1 MSRITELREAYN
13 AAAQTLHSAADA
25 IEHADESADLDAL
38 QSEFDSAND
47 AAERA
52 RKELE
57 RMEAV
62 VEARESM
69 PVRPVE
75 ETESPR
81 VEVVSNEAVYR
92 KDTPQRSYFRDLYL
106 AKTRGDSD
114 AAERLSQHSLH
125 IATSEA
131 RDNNT
136 TDTSG
141 GEFVPPLWLVQDYV
155 AKARAGRVTADLCQ
169 KFPLPAGT
177 DSISVPAITTGTSV
191 AAQATQ
197 NTAVSET
204 DLVTAAVTAPVRTYG
219 GISDCSVQLVEQSPI
234 AFDQVIFSD
243 LAAAHA
249 KAIDEG
255 IISGSG
261 SSGTHEGILNADT
274 VNAVTYTATTPTAAG
289 LFPKLA
295 DAIQQINSE
304 RFAPPNAIVCH
315 PRRWGFLLA
324 SLDSSNRPLVVP
336 NSSVPQN
343 AVATF
348 GDVAA
353 EAFAGTLMGLPVY
366 LDANIPTNLGS
377 GTNEDRII
385 VGKFDD
391 AFLYEG
397 APKAEVFRETL
408 SAELTVRFRLYNF
421 SAFTAERYAGDNFA
435 VISGTGLVAPTF

>member
-1 MSRITELREAYN
+1 MSRITELRDAYN

-25 IEHADESADLDAL
+25 IETADESADLDAL
-38 QSEFDSAND
+38 QSEFDSAHD

-92 KDTPQRSYFRDLYL
+92 KDMPQRSYFRDLYL
-106 AKTRGDSD
+106 SKVSGDS
-114 AAERLSQHSLH
+114 AASERLAQHSLH
-125 IATSEA
+125 VATDA

-136 TDTSG
+136 TDGTG

-155 AKARAGRVTADLCQ
+155 AKARAGRVTADLSS
-169 KFPLPAGT
+169 KFALPAGT

-191 AAQATQ
+191 AAQASQ

-204 DLVTAAVTAPVRTYG
+204 DLVTATVTAPVRTYG

-255 IISGSG
+255 VISGTG

-295 DAIQQINSE
+295 DAVQQINSK
-304 RFAPPNAIVCH
+304 RFAAPNAIVMH

-421 SAFTAERYAGDNFA
+421 SAYTAERYAGENFS
-435 VISGTGLVAPTF
+435 VISGTGLVTPSF

>member
-1 MSRITELREAYN
+1 MSRITELRDAYN
-13 AAAQTLHSAADA
+13 AAAQTLHSAAEA
-25 IEHADESADLDAL
+25 IETADESADLDAL
-38 QSEFDSAND
+38 QSEFDSAHD
-47 AAERA
+47 AAERS

-92 KDTPQRSYFRDLYL
+92 KDMPQRSYFRDLYL
-106 AKTRGDSD
+106 SKVSGDS
-114 AAERLSQHSLH
+114 AASERLAQHSLH
-125 IATSEA
+125 VATDA

-155 AKARAGRVTADLCQ
+155 AKARAGRVTADLSS

-204 DLVTAAVTAPVRTYG
+204 DLVTATVTAPVRTYG

-243 LAAAHA
+243 LAAAHS

-295 DAIQQINSE
+295 DAIQQINSK
-304 RFAPPNAIVCH
+304 RFAAPNAIVMH

-343 AVATF
+343 AIATF
-348 GDVAA
+348 ADVAA
-353 EAFAGTLMGLPVY
+353 EAFAGTLMGLPVF
-366 LDANIPTNLGS
+366 LDANIPTTLGS

-421 SAFTAERYAGDNFA
+421 SAYTAERYAGENFS

>member
-1 MSRITELREAYN
+1 MSRITELRDAYN
-13 AAAQTLHSAADA
+13 AAAQTLHSAAEA
-25 IEHADESADLDAL
+25 IEAADEAADLDTL
-38 QSEFDSAND
+38 QSEFDSAHES
-47 AAERA
+47 AERA

-62 VEARESM
+62 IEARESM

-92 KDTPQRSYFRDLYL
+92 KDRPERSYFRDLYL
-106 AKTRGDSD
+106 SKVSGDS
-114 AAERLSQHSLH
+114 AATERLAQHSLH
-125 IATSEA
+125 VATDA

-136 TDTSG
+136 TDTTG
-141 GEFVPPLWLVQDYV
+141 GEFVPPLWLVDEYV
-155 AKARAGRVTADLCQ
+155 AKARAGRVTADLCN

-177 DSISVPAITTGTSV
+177 DSINVPAITTGTSV

-204 DLVTAAVTAPVRTYG
+204 DLVTATVSAPVRTYG
-219 GISDCSVQLVEQSPI
+219 GISDCSVQLVEQSPV
-234 AFDQVIFSD
+234 AFDQIIFSD
-243 LAAAHA
+243 LASAHA
-249 KAIDEG
+249 KAIDTA
-255 IISGSG
+255 IISGTG
-261 SSGTHEGILNADT
+261 ASGTHEGILEADT
-274 VNAVTYTATTPTAAG
+274 INSVTYTAATPTVAG

-295 DAIQQINSE
+295 DAIQKISSDV
-304 RFAPPNAIVCH
+304 FAAPNAIVMH
-315 PRRWGFLLA
+315 PRRWGFLVA
-324 SLDSSNRPLVVP
+324 GLDSSNRPLVVP
-336 NSSVPQN
+336 NSSGPTN
-343 AVATF
+343 AVAVF

-353 EAFAGTLMGLPVY
+353 EAFAGTLLGLPVF

-377 GTNEDRII
+377 GTNEDRIV
-385 VGKFDD
+385 VGKYDE

-421 SAFTAERYAGDNFA
+421 SAFTAERRPTAFTA
-435 VISGTGLVAPTF
+435 VGGTGLATPSF

>member
-1 MSRITELREAYN
+1 MSRITELRDAYN
-13 AAAQTLHSAADA
+13 AAAQTLHSAAEA
-25 IEHADESADLDAL
+25 IEAADEAADLDTL
-38 QSEFDSAND
+38 QSEFDSAHE

-92 KDTPQRSYFRDLYL
+92 KDRPERSYFRDLYL
-106 AKTRGDSD
+106 SKVSGDS
-114 AAERLSQHSLH
+114 AASERLAQHSLH
-125 IATSEA
+125 VATES

-136 TDTSG
+136 TDTTG
-141 GEFVPPLWLVQDYV
+141 GEFVPPLWLIDEYV
-155 AKARAGRVTADLCQ
+155 AKSRAGRVTADLCN
-169 KFPLPAGT
+169 KFALPAGT
-177 DSISVPAITTGTSV
+177 DSINVPAITTGTSV

-204 DLVTAAVTAPVRTYG
+204 DLVTASVTAPVRTYG
-219 GISDCSVQLVEQSPI
+219 GISDCSVQLVEQSPV
-234 AFDQVIFSD
+234 AFDQVIFQD
-243 LAAAHA
+243 LASAHSQ
-249 KAIDEG
+249 AIDSAVING
-255 IISGSG
+255 TGA
-261 SSGTHEGILNADT
+261 SGTHEGILNADT
-274 VNAVTYTATTPTAAG
+274 INSVTYTAATPTVAG

-295 DAIQQINSE
+295 DAVQQVSSNV
-304 RFAPPNAIVCH
+304 FAPANAIVMH
-315 PRRWGFLLA
+315 PRRWGFLVA
-324 SLDSSNRPLVVP
+324 GLDSSNRPLVVP
-336 NSSVPQN
+336 NSSGPTN

-353 EAFAGTLMGLPVY
+353 EAFAGTLLGLPVF

-385 VGKFDD
+385 VGKFDE

-421 SAFTAERYAGDNFA
+421 SAFTAERRPTAFSQVG
-435 VISGTGLVAPTF
+435 GTGLATPSF

>member
-25 IEHADESADLDAL
+25 IETADESADLDAL
-38 QSEFDSAND
+38 QSEFDSAHD
-47 AAERA
+47 AAERS

-75 ETESPR
+75 ETASPR

-106 AKTRGDSD
+106 SKVSGDS
-114 AAERLSQHSLH
+114 AATERLAQHSLH
-125 IATSEA
+125 VATEA

-141 GEFVPPLWLVQDYV
+141 GEFVPPLWLIDEYV
-155 AKARAGRVTADLCQ
+155 TKSRAGRVTADLCN
-169 KFPLPAGT
+169 KFALPAGT
-177 DSISVPAITTGTSV
+177 DSINVPAITTGTSV

-204 DLVTAAVTAPVRTYG
+204 DLVTASVTAPVRTYG
-219 GISDCSVQLVEQSPI
+219 GISDCSVQLVEQSPV
-234 AFDQVIFSD
+234 AFDQVIFQD
-243 LAAAHA
+243 LAGAHSQ
-249 KAIDEG
+249 AIDSA
-255 IISGSG
+255 IINGTG
-261 SSGTHEGILNADT
+261 ASGTHEGILNADT
-274 VNAVTYTATTPTAAG
+274 INSVTYTAATPTVAG

-295 DAIQQINSE
+295 DAVQQVSSNV
-304 RFAPPNAIVCH
+304 FAPANAIVMH
-315 PRRWGFLLA
+315 PRRWGFLVA
-324 SLDSSNRPLVVP
+324 GLDSSNRPLVVP
-336 NSSVPQN
+336 NSSGPMN

-353 EAFAGTLMGLPVY
+353 EAFAGTLLGLPVF

-385 VGKFDD
+385 VGKFDE

-421 SAFTAERYAGDNFA
+421 SAFTAERRPTAFSQVG
-435 VISGTGLVAPTF
+435 GTGLATPSF

>member
-25 IEHADESADLDAL
+25 IETADESADLDAL
-38 QSEFDSAND
+38 QSEFDSAHD

-92 KDTPQRSYFRDLYL
+92 KDRPERSYFRDLYL
-106 AKTRGDSD
+106 SKVSGDQGAS
-114 AAERLSQHSLH
+114 ERLAQHSLH
-125 IATSEA
+125 VATDA

-136 TDTSG
+136 TDGTG
-141 GEFVPPLWLVQDYV
+141 GEFVPPLWLVADYV
-155 AKARAGRVTADLCQ
+155 EKARAGRVTADLSS

-204 DLVTAAVTAPVRTYG
+204 DLVTATVTAPVRTYG

-243 LAAAHA
+243 LAKAHA
-249 KAIDEG
+249 QAIDSA
-255 IISGSG
+255 IISGTG

-274 VNAVTYTATTPTAAG
+274 VNAVTFTAATPTAQG

-295 DAIQQINSE
+295 DAVQQVNTNV
-304 RFAPPNAIVCH
+304 FAPPNAIVMA
-315 PRRWGFLLA
+315 PRRWAFLLA

-336 NSSVPQN
+336 NSGGPNN
-343 AVATF
+343 AIGTF
-348 GDVAA
+348 TDVAA
-353 EAFAGTLMGLPVY
+353 EAYAGTLLGLPVF

-385 VGKFDD
+385 VGDFTS
-391 AFLYEG
+391 AYLYEG

-408 SAELTVRFRLYNF
+408 SAELTVRFRLYNY
-421 SAFTAERYAGDNFA
+421 SAFTAERRPTAFS
-435 VISGTGLVAPTF
+435 VISGTGLATPSF

>member
-1 MSRITELREAYN
+1 MSRITELRDAYN

-25 IEHADESADLDAL
+25 IETADESADLDAL
-38 QSEFDSAND
+38 QSEFDSAHD

-92 KDTPQRSYFRDLYL
+92 KDMPQRSYFRDLYL
-106 AKTRGDSD
+106 SKVSGDS
-114 AAERLSQHSLH
+114 AASERLAQHSLH
-125 IATSEA
+125 VAT
-131 RDNNT
+131 D
-136 TDTSG
+136 
-141 GEFVPPLWLVQDYV
+141 
-155 AKARAGRVTADLCQ
+155 VTADLSS
-169 KFPLPAGT
+169 KFALPAGT

-204 DLVTAAVTAPVRTYG
+204 DLVTATVTAPVRTYG

-255 IISGSG
+255 VISGTG

-295 DAIQQINSE
+295 DAVQQINSK
-304 RFAPPNAIVCH
+304 RFAAPNAIVMH

-421 SAFTAERYAGDNFA
+421 SAYTAERYAGENFS
-435 VISGTGLVAPTF
+435 VISGTGLVTPSF

>member
-1 MSRITELREAYN
+1 MSRITELRDAYN
-13 AAAQTLHSAADA
+13 AAAQTLHCAAEAIEAADEA
-25 IEHADESADLDAL
+25 ADLDTL
-38 QSEFDSAND
+38 QSEFDSAHES
-47 AAERA
+47 AERA

-92 KDTPQRSYFRDLYL
+92 KDRPERSYFRDLYL
-106 AKTRGDSD
+106 SKVSGDS
-114 AAERLSQHSLH
+114 AATERLAQHSLH
-125 IATSEA
+125 VATEA

-136 TDTSG
+136 TDTTG
-141 GEFVPPLWLVQDYV
+141 GEFVPPLWLIDEYV
-155 AKARAGRVTADLCQ
+155 AKSRAGRVTADLCN
-169 KFPLPAGT
+169 KFALPAGT
-177 DSISVPAITTGTSV
+177 DSINVPAITTGTSV

-204 DLVTAAVTAPVRTYG
+204 DLVTASVTAPVRTYG
-219 GISDCSVQLVEQSPI
+219 GISDCSVQLVEQSPV
-234 AFDQVIFSD
+234 AFDQVIFQD
-243 LAAAHA
+243 LASAHSQ
-249 KAIDEG
+249 AIDSAVING
-255 IISGSG
+255 TGA
-261 SSGTHEGILNADT
+261 SGTHEGILNADT
-274 VNAVTYTATTPTAAG
+274 INSVTYTAATPTVAG

-295 DAIQQINSE
+295 DAVQQVSSNV
-304 RFAPPNAIVCH
+304 FAPANAIVMH
-315 PRRWGFLLA
+315 PRRWGFLVA
-324 SLDSSNRPLVVP
+324 GLDSSNRPLVVP
-336 NSSVPQN
+336 NSSGPTN

-353 EAFAGTLMGLPVY
+353 EAFAGTLLGLPVF

-385 VGKFDD
+385 VGKFDE

-421 SAFTAERYAGDNFA
+421 SAFTAERRPTAFSQVG
-435 VISGTGLVAPTF
+435 GTGLATPSF

>member
-25 IEHADESADLDAL
+25 IETADESADLDAL

-106 AKTRGDSD
+106 AKVSGDS
-114 AAERLSQHSLH
+114 AASERLAQHSLH
-125 IATSEA
+125 VATSEH

-141 GEFVPPLWLVQDYV
+141 GEFVPPLWLIDEYV
-155 AKARAGRVTADLCQ
+155 AKARAGRVTADLCN
-169 KFPLPAGT
+169 KFALPAGT
-177 DSISVPAITTGTSV
+177 DSINVPAITTGTSV

-204 DLVTAAVTAPVRTYG
+204 DLVTASVTAPVRTYG
-219 GISDCSVQLVEQSPI
+219 GISDCSVQLVEQSPV
-234 AFDQVIFSD
+234 AFDQVIFQD
-243 LAAAHA
+243 LAGAHSQ
-249 KAIDEG
+249 AIDSA
-255 IISGSG
+255 IINGTG
-261 SSGTHEGILNADT
+261 ASGTHEGILNADT
-274 VNAVTYTATTPTAAG
+274 INSVTYTAATPTVAG

-295 DAIQQINSE
+295 DAVQQVSSNV
-304 RFAPPNAIVCH
+304 FAPANAIVMH
-315 PRRWGFLLA
+315 PRRWGFLVA
-324 SLDSSNRPLVVP
+324 GLDSSNRPLVVP
-336 NSSVPQN
+336 NSAGPQN

-353 EAFAGTLMGLPVY
+353 EAFAGTLLGLPVF

-385 VGKFDD
+385 VGKFDE

-421 SAFTAERYAGDNFA
+421 SAFTAERRPTAFSA
-435 VISGTGLVAPTF
+435 VGGTGCATPSF

>member
-1 MSRITELREAYN
+1 MSRITELRDAYN
-13 AAAQTLHSAADA
+13 AAAQTLHSAAEA
-25 IEHADESADLDAL
+25 IEAADEAADLDTL
-38 QSEFDSAND
+38 QSEFDSAHES
-47 AAERA
+47 AERA

-92 KDTPQRSYFRDLYL
+92 KDRPERSYFRDLYL
-106 AKTRGDSD
+106 AKVSGDSD
-114 AAERLSQHSLH
+114 AAERLAQHSLH
-125 IATSEA
+125 VATEA

-141 GEFVPPLWLVQDYV
+141 GEFVPPLWLIDEYV
-155 AKARAGRVTADLCQ
+155 AKSRAGRVTADLCN
-169 KFPLPAGT
+169 KFALPAGT
-177 DSISVPAITTGTSV
+177 DSINVPAITTGTSV

-204 DLVTAAVTAPVRTYG
+204 DLVTASVTAPVRTYG
-219 GISDCSVQLVEQSPI
+219 GISDCSVQLVEQSPV
-234 AFDQVIFSD
+234 AFDQVIFQD
-243 LAAAHA
+243 LASAHSQ
-249 KAIDEG
+249 AIDSAVING
-255 IISGSG
+255 TGA
-261 SSGTHEGILNADT
+261 SGTHEGILNADT
-274 VNAVTYTATTPTAAG
+274 INSVTYTAATPTVAG

-295 DAIQQINSE
+295 DAVQQVSSNV
-304 RFAPPNAIVCH
+304 FAPANAIVMH
-315 PRRWGFLLA
+315 PRRWGFLVA
-324 SLDSSNRPLVVP
+324 GLDSSNRPLVVP
-336 NSSVPQN
+336 NSSGPTN

-353 EAFAGTLMGLPVY
+353 EAFAGTLLGLPVF

-385 VGKFDD
+385 VGKFDE

-408 SAELTVRFRLYNF
+408 SAELTVRFRLYNY
-421 SAFTAERYAGDNFA
+421 SAFTAERRPTAFSQVGG
-435 VISGTGLVAPTF
+435 SGLATPSF

>member
-1 MSRITELREAYN
+1 MSRITELRDAYN
-13 AAAQTLHSAADA
+13 AAAQTLHSAAEA
-25 IEHADESADLDAL
+25 IEAADEAADLDTL
-38 QSEFDSAND
+38 QSEFDSAHES
-47 AAERA
+47 AERA

-92 KDTPQRSYFRDLYL
+92 KDRPERSYFRDLYL
-106 AKTRGDSD
+106 SKVSGDS
-114 AAERLSQHSLH
+114 AATERLAQHSLH
-125 IATSEA
+125 VATES

-136 TDTSG
+136 TDTTG
-141 GEFVPPLWLVQDYV
+141 GEFVPPLWLIDEYV
-155 AKARAGRVTADLCQ
+155 AKSRAGRVTADLCN
-169 KFPLPAGT
+169 KFALPAGT
-177 DSISVPAITTGTSV
+177 DSINVPAITTGTSV

-204 DLVTAAVTAPVRTYG
+204 DLVTASVTAPVRTYG
-219 GISDCSVQLVEQSPI
+219 GISDCSVQLVEQSPV
-234 AFDQVIFSD
+234 AFDQVIFQD
-243 LAAAHA
+243 LASAHSQ
-249 KAIDEG
+249 AIDSAVING
-255 IISGSG
+255 TGA
-261 SSGTHEGILNADT
+261 SGTHEGILNADT
-274 VNAVTYTATTPTAAG
+274 INSVTYTASTPTVAG

-295 DAIQQINSE
+295 DAVQQVSSNV
-304 RFAPPNAIVCH
+304 FAPANAIVMH
-315 PRRWGFLLA
+315 PRRWGFLVA
-324 SLDSSNRPLVVP
+324 GLDSSNRPLVVP
-336 NSSVPQN
+336 NSSGPTN

-353 EAFAGTLMGLPVY
+353 EAFAGTLLGLPVF
-366 LDANIPTNLGS
+366 LDANIPTNLGT

-385 VGKFDD
+385 VGKFDE

-421 SAFTAERYAGDNFA
+421 SAFTAERRPTAFSQVGG
-435 VISGTGLVAPTF
+435 SGLATPSF

>member
-25 IEHADESADLDAL
+25 IETADESADLDAL
-38 QSEFDSAND
+38 QSEFDSAHD
-47 AAERA
+47 AAERS

-75 ETESPR
+75 ETKSPR

-92 KDTPQRSYFRDLYL
+92 KDMPQRSYFRDLYL
-106 AKTRGDSD
+106 SKVSGDS
-114 AAERLSQHSLH
+114 AASERLSQHSLH
-125 IATSEA
+125 VATES

-136 TDTSG
+136 TDGTG
-141 GEFVPPLWLVQDYV
+141 GEFVPPSWLVNEYV
-155 AKARAGRVTADLCQ
+155 AKARAGRVTADLAS

-191 AAQATQ
+191 AAQASE

-204 DLVTAAVTAPVRTYG
+204 DLVTATVTAPVRTYG
-219 GISDCSVQLVEQSPI
+219 GISDCSVQLVEQSPV

-249 KAIDEG
+249 KAIDTA
-255 IISGSG
+255 IISGTG
-261 SSGTHEGILNADT
+261 ASGTHEGILNADT
-274 VNAVTYTATTPTAAG
+274 VNSVTYTATTPTASG

-295 DAIQQINSE
+295 DAVQQVNSE
-304 RFAPPNAIVCH
+304 RFAPPNAIVMH

-336 NSSVPQN
+336 NSSGPNN

-353 EAFAGTLMGLPVY
+353 EAFAGTLMGLPVF
-366 LDANIPTNLGS
+366 LDANIPTTAGS

-435 VISGTGLVAPTF
+435 VISGTGLATPSF

>member
-106 AKTRGDSD
+106 SKVSGDS
-114 AAERLSQHSLH
+114 AATERLAQHSLH
-125 IATSEA
+125 VATEA

-136 TDTSG
+136 TDTTG
-141 GEFVPPLWLVQDYV
+141 GEFVPPLWLIQDYV
-155 AKARAGRVTADLCQ
+155 SKSRAGRVTADLCN
-169 KFPLPAGT
+169 KFALPAGT
-177 DSISVPAITTGTSV
+177 DSINVPAITTGTSV

-204 DLVTAAVTAPVRTYG
+204 DLVTASVTAPVRTYG
-219 GISDCSVQLVEQSPI
+219 GISDCSVQLVEQSPV
-234 AFDQVIFSD
+234 AFDQVIFQD
-243 LAAAHA
+243 LASAHSQ
-249 KAIDEG
+249 AIDSAVING
-255 IISGSG
+255 TGA
-261 SSGTHEGILNADT
+261 SGTHEGILNADT
-274 VNAVTYTATTPTAAG
+274 INSVTYTAATPTVAG

-295 DAIQQINSE
+295 DAVQQVSSNV
-304 RFAPPNAIVCH
+304 FAPANAIVMH
-315 PRRWGFLLA
+315 PRRWGFLVA
-324 SLDSSNRPLVVP
+324 GLDSSNRPLVVP
-336 NSSVPQN
+336 NSSGPTN

-353 EAFAGTLMGLPVY
+353 EAFAGTLLGLPVF

-385 VGKFDD
+385 VGKFDE

-421 SAFTAERYAGDNFA
+421 SAFTAERRPTAFSQVG
-435 VISGTGLVAPTF
+435 GTGLATPSF